1 MTTYTTEITL
11 FEYLE
16 SLNLDKEVLIEIE
29 ETISH
34 VKELSFNDGYDSGY
48 GHGIAEFCNS
58 IGENGV

>member
-1 MTTYTTEITL
+1 MTTYTTELTL
-11 FEYLE
+11 LEYLE

-29 ETISH
+29 ETISR

-48 GHGIAEFCNS
+48 ENGFAKSCNS

>member
-1 MTTYTTEITL
+1 MTIYTEEAIL
-11 FEYLE
+11 FIYLE

-48 GHGIAEFCNS
+48 KDGYCRS
-58 IGENGV
+58 L